1 MPDLFDYL
9 TWRGDLSFEQVPFGA
24 VDGLILTTMCYVRL
38 LGIVSPRPDRTISLR
53 EAALNFLDLPQEEKE
68 KRVRVKRDIDLMAVL
83 AETPRFCNLMLS
95 GYTDYL
101 EAEEET
107 QFAVVAVH
115 LNENETFVAYRG
127 TDHTVAGWKEDFN
140 MTFQESVPAQRFAK
154 EYLEDYAQWVPGELI
169 LGGHSKGGNL
179 AVYAASMCSS
189 KVRERVGAVY
199 SYDGPGFGENVL
211 NSVGYLEVESRLH
224 SFLPE
229 SAIVGIMMEHRI
241 SHTVVKSS
249 SIGVL
254 QHGPYSWM
262 VEGKDFIQADGFSKG
277 SLVVEQAVKN
287 WSAGMSD
294 GDREELV
301 ETVYDFIQTTEIER
315 VEDLMSLKNI
325 RQLVKVVRENPQR
338 LHMVIDTMGKLIKTT
353 LRTARKKEK

>member
-9 TWRGDLSFEQVPFGA
+9 TWRGDLSFDQDPFGP

-38 LGIVSPRPDRTISLR
+38 LGIVPSRPDKTVSLKD
-53 EAALNFLDLPQEEKE
+53 AARGFLALPQEEME

-83 AETPRFCNLMLS
+83 AETPRFADLMLG

-101 EAEEET
+101 EEET
-107 QFAVVAVH
+107 QFAVIAVH

-154 EYLEDYAQWVPGELI
+154 EYLEDLARWIPGELT

-179 AVYAASMCSS
+179 AVYAASMCAPDVRQRI
-189 KVRERVGAVY
+189 KVVY
-199 SYDGPGFGENVL
+199 SYDGPGFAENVL
-211 NSVGYLEVESRLH
+211 NSVGYLEMESRIQ

-229 SAIVGIMMEHRI
+229 AAIVGFMMEHRI

-249 SIGVL
+249 SVGVL

-262 VEGKDFIQADGFSKG
+262 VEGNNFIQADGFSRG
-277 SLVVEQAVKN
+277 SRVVEQAVKD

-301 ETVYDFIQTTEIER
+301 ETVYDIIQTTEAER
-315 VEDLMSLKNI
+315 VEELMSLKNI
-325 RQLVKVVRENPQR
+325 RQLIKVVRENPQSLR
-338 LHMVIDTMGKLIKTT
+338 MVKENFGKLIRTT
-353 LRTARKKEK
+353 LRMAKNKDK